1 MKKLKI
7 LLAALLVIGS
17 TAKAQVVYGENEKE
31 YIKASSFS
39 NGRTEKKD
47 SKPFLSG
54 QEKYKLSRIGSNWFG
69 SIKAGMSTF
78 SGAPVGCTDFFGH
91 TRPTMVFSLGKW
103 HSRFFGTRLV
113 YQGFKFTNA
122 IDEAMKFQNY
132 HGDLMLNVSSF
143 YRTTYDILELV

>member
-47 SKPFLSG
+47 AS
-54 QEKYKLSRIGSNWFG
+54 
-69 SIKAGMSTF
+69 
-78 SGAPVGCTDFFGH
+78 
-91 TRPTMVFSLGKW
+91 
-103 HSRFFGTRLV
+103 HSFPDKRNIS
-113 YQGFKFTNA
+113 YPA
-122 IDEAMKFQNY
+122 
-132 HGDLMLNVSSF
+132 
-143 YRTTYDILELV
+143 

>member
-47 SKPFLSG
+47 RTLLFYG
-54 QEKYKLSRIGSNWFG
+54 F
-69 SIKAGMSTF
+69 
-78 SGAPVGCTDFFGH
+78 APNQ
-91 TRPTMVFSLGKW
+91 
-103 HSRFFGTRLV
+103 
-113 YQGFKFTNA
+113 Y
-122 IDEAMKFQNY
+122 
-132 HGDLMLNVSSF
+132 
-143 YRTTYDILELV
+143 

>member
-54 QEKYKLSRIGSNWFG
+54 QEKYKLSSIGSNWFG

-78 SGAPVGCTDFFGH
+78 SGAYQIVDMLVDTCSTKRKMLRIAGDDK
-91 TRPTMVFSLGKW
+91 PTEVVR
-103 HSRFFGTRLV
+103 SRL
-113 YQGFKFTNA
+113 KKLNA
-122 IDEAMKFQNY
+122 DHIRIGRA
-132 HGDLMLNVSSF
+132 HV
-143 YRTTYDILELV
+143 

>member
-39 NGRTEKKD
+39 NGRTEKKA

-54 QEKYKLSRIGSNWFG
+54 QEKYKLSSIGSNWFG

-78 SGAPVGCTDFFGH
+78 SGAPVGF
-91 TRPTMVFSLGKW
+91 VW
-103 HSRFFGTRLV
+103 
-113 YQGFKFTNA
+113 
-122 IDEAMKFQNY
+122 DE
-132 HGDLMLNVSSF
+132 L
-143 YRTTYDILELV
+143 T